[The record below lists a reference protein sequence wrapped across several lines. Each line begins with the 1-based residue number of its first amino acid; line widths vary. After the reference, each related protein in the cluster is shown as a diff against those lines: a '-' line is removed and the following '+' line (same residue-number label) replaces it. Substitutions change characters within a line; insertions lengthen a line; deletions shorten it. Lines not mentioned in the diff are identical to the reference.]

1 MLSTPSA
8 GDVLHKP
15 WYWMD
20 VVEDGR
26 REGRSNANS
35 HFVSLKLRRGGEK
48 QPERYIYQ
56 DRDFQKINRELE
68 ENGTLGT

>member
-15 WYWMD
+15 WDWMD

-35 HFVSLKLRRGGEK
+35 HFVSLKLRRGEK
-48 QPERYIYQ
+48 NS
-56 DRDFQKINRELE
+56 QKDIFTKTETLRKLI
-68 ENGTLGT
+68 ENLKKMEH